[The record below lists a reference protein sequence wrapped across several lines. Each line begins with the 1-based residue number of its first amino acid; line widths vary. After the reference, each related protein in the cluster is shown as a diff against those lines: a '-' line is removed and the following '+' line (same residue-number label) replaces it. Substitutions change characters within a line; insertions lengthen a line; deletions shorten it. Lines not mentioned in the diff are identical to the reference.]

1 MPFHDK
7 RSKRK
12 YEEVLVNS
20 ILYLNYLTKKKQV
33 KNCSLVAVT
42 KL

>member
-12 YEEVLVNS
+12 YEELLLNS
-20 ILYLNYLTKKKQV
+20 ILYLNYLTKQV

-42 KL
+42 KQ